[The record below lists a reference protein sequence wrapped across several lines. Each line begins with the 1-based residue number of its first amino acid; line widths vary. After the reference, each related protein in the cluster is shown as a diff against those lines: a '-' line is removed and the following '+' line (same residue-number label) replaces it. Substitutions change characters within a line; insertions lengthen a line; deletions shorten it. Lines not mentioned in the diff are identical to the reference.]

1 MNKVEQAIYF
11 ATKAHMGQKRKTEN
25 IDMIFHPMT
34 VGYMLKDNKMED
46 ECIIAGLLHDVIED
60 TKYTGQDVINEF
72 GIEAYNIIE
81 EVSEDK
87 SIKNWKERKIKAIEK
102 IKNASFNG
110 KMVECADKIHNLE
123 TLYDIYLKEGQKV
136 WDNFNSTKEEQKW
149 YYTEMYNAVIS
160 GINTNDLIKRYEKI
174 LNKVFEEVE

>member
-1 MNKVEQAIYF
+1 MNKVEKAIYF

-34 VGYMLKDNKMED
+34 VGFMLKDNNMKD

-60 TKYTGQDVINEF
+60 TKYTKQDVINEF
-72 GIEAYNIIE
+72 GIEICNIVE

-87 SIKNWKERKIKAIEK
+87 SIKDWKKRKTQAIEK
-102 IKNASFNG
+102 IKKASFNG

-123 TLYDIYLKEGQKV
+123 TLYEIYLKEGEKV
-136 WDNFNSTKEEQKW
+136 WENFNSTKEEQKW
-149 YYTEMYNAVIS
+149 YYTQMYNAVIL
-160 GINTNDLIKRYEKI
+160 NTNTNELIKRYKII
-174 LNKVFEEVE
+174 LNKVFEGQK